1 MIIYLIHS
9 SGLTISTGAVSCW
22 CHLFPTKKGVLQQN
36 YAQKTHA
43 SSCQT
48 INQKAKNWNISQ
60 SVVLSGC
67 TLWKQICFILS
78 LSNYLKNELEHLE
91 HCNLCSLFTS
101 ASISPSFFL
110 LLPFST
116 FRSHRDSHFGQLHQE
131 LVGSNC
137 RSCHLVEWKP
147 NTWQLFGHGKKQM
160 TRRLKHTWWRILEYT
175 KNET

>member
-1 MIIYLIHS
+1 MNIYLIHS

-48 INQKAKNWNISQ
+48 INQKAKNWKISQ

-78 LSNYLKNELEHLE
+78 LSNYLKNELVTPRTLRCFSVFLLQHQ
-91 HCNLCSLFTS
+91 F
-101 ASISPSFFL
+101 SPSFFL
-110 LLPFST
+110 LPPFST
-116 FRSHRDSHFGQLHQE
+116 FLHNLRSVQEHTIHFFSFQQAEITSGQPFWTAPP
-131 LVGSNC
+131 GAG
-137 RSCHLVEWKP
+137 WF
-147 NTWQLFGHGKKQM
+147 QLPLLSLGRMKAQYLATVW
-160 TRRLKHTWWRILEYT
+160 TR
-175 KNET
+175 

>member
-1 MIIYLIHS
+1 MNIYLIHS

-36 YAQKTHA
+36 FAQKTHA

-48 INQKAKNWNISQ
+48 INQKAKNWKISQ

-91 HCNLCSLFTS
+91 HCVLCSLFTS

-116 FRSHRDSHFGQLHQE
+116 FLHNLRSVQEHTIHFFQFPTGWDHIGTAILDSSAP
-131 LVGSNC
+131 V
-137 RSCHLVEWKP
+137 
-147 NTWQLFGHGKKQM
+147 TW
-160 TRRLKHTWWRILEYT
+160 
-175 KNET
+175 